1 MATRR
6 ARPAADAL
14 PALPRTLT
22 YRLHQVHKLTDQ
34 ESQRRY
40 PLEAGLS
47 LADARCLV
55 TVGAFEPLSVKDL
68 ALRANLD
75 KGQASRAA
83 QWLAAQGL
91 VAKAD
96 HPGDGRGVVLT
107 LTPAGRRTARRAMDF
122 IARRND
128 EIFGCLSAAEQAQ
141 LGALLDRLVAHA
153 QQPTD

>member
-1 MATRR
+1 LAARR
-6 ARPAADAL
+6 PRPADTA
-14 PALPRTLT
+14 PALPRTLS

-83 QWLAAQGL
+83 QWLADQGL
-91 VAKAD
+91 VEKAD

-107 LTPAGRRTARRAMDF
+107 LTAAGRRASRRAMDF
-122 IARRND
+122 IVRRND
-128 EIFGCLSAAEQAQ
+128 EIFGCLSAAEQAL
-141 LGALLDRLVAHA
+141 LGELLDRLVAHA